1 MRGLKKT
8 RAYIGKTK
16 NRKLAANERKIS
28 TLISNDLLAKHY
40 YSRTRKLGKEEG
52 AAAMRANQSITRSRG
67 AELMEPCCATNSWAR
82 QGWTGGCW
90 LGLYEASTGTKT
102 KLRRSSEKRQR
113 HCSYEAMKGKVRRQ
127 IQCVCCNGLESLSST
142 QRSNTRERTTPSEC
156 RECPDTRY
164 MPSTRGHAGA
174 AHARVCSFRAVTVT

>member
-1 MRGLKKT
+1 MWTSSRLDIIAAKKFITLQYNWKSRSSGRLKLKSKTKIPNDFLVRGLKKP

-113 HCSYEAMKGKVRRQ
+113 HCSYEAMKGKVR
-127 IQCVCCNGLESLSST
+127 LL
-142 QRSNTRERTTPSEC
+142 QRIGIPL
-156 RECPDTRY
+156 
-164 MPSTRGHAGA
+164 
-174 AHARVCSFRAVTVT
+174 